1 MKNSFPVAESV
12 SYMDLLVE
20 LQTRLDCGWNPQDI
34 LYFTELSI
42 ELIEA
47 HRLSSYRVIAYLEH
61 ALSLPAHK
69 SEPVSKPAA

>member
-1 MKNSFPVAESV
+1 MKNGFSKAPESV

-20 LQTRLDCGWNPQDI
+20 LQTRLDIGWNPDDI

-47 HRLSSYRVIAYLEH
+47 HRLSSYRVIAFLENSL
-61 ALSLPAHK
+61 ALPSYEEVK
-69 SEPVSKPAA
+69 SAGV